1 MNMKTLEINENG
13 YKIRKINQAYF
24 AFHGNYG
31 SSPSSTSNYD
41 KNLRVLRG
49 KYDSLSDYIND
60 LKKISSIEEFN
71 KLIIHKSTEN

>member
-1 MNMKTLEINENG
+1 MKTLEINENG

-24 AFHGNYG
+24 AIHGNYS